1 MIAAST
7 FMIPPRSGH
16 YRLRQENEEKPMAET
31 PAVRVERDG
40 PVTTVILCRPDV
52 RNAVDG
58 KTASALADAFLAFER
73 DPEAKVGVF
82 WGDHGTFC
90 AGADLKALTAG
101 RGNRVDEPVTG
112 SAWDPL
118 AI

>member
-7 FMIPPRSGH
+7 FMIPPRPDTIDCGDRGRRFMS
-16 YRLRQENEEKPMAET
+16 ET

-52 RNAVDG
+52 RNAIDRP
-58 KTASALADAFLAFER
+58 TAAALAAAFLAFER
-73 DPEAKVGVF
+73 DPDAQVAVL

-90 AGADLKALTAG
+90 AGADLKAVSAAG
-101 RGNRVDEPVTG
+101 AELRAAST
-112 SAWDPL
+112 
-118 AI
+118 